1 MIKIKKRVKDHL
13 GNEFESVG
21 DLCNYYDLDRRLYY
35 KMKKAN
41 WKLCDILTRPSQK
54 QKIEMW

>member
-1 MIKIKKRVKDHL
+1 MKKRVRDHL
-13 GNEFESVG
+13 GNEFESVE

-35 KMKKAN
+35 KRKKAN
-41 WKLCDILTRPSQK
+41 WNLCDVLTRPSQK